1 MTEENK
7 FLSPDAEEEVF
18 GSVLEI
24 DSEQGATSPS
34 EEAEDEGQ
42 ISLWEDEI
50 LASEDQIPLWEN
62 EDSDLNSDSDVQISL
77 MEDDPSSDLSSDSF
91 EILPQDAAEDIENSI
106 PEITFTESELSEDL
120 PPVVFPEE
128 LTLAEETYTP
138 IDQIPQRRRRIAEG
152 EVLPQ
157 EVSVKKPGKK
167 PGSAVSPLVEFVE
180 IIVGALVAAILVLT
194 LICRTG
200 VVEGTSMVPT
210 MYGGDRYIISD
221 LFYTPEQGDI
231 VVFRPE
237 IDEENELWIKR
248 VIAVAGQKV
257 YINPETYQVF
267 VDDKLLDEPYLEG
280 IGTLPHTTKNP
291 IVVPEGC
298 VYVMGD
304 NRGISHDSRYD
315 DLGCVEIGQLAG
327 RVILRF
333 WPLDSFGFCE

>member
-1 MTEENK
+1 MTEENQ
-7 FLSPDAEEEVF
+7 FPTPDPACEV
-18 GSVLEI
+18 
-24 DSEQGATSPS
+24 DSEQNVTSPS
-34 EEAEDEGQ
+34 EEMEDEGQ
-42 ISLWEDEI
+42 ISLWEEEI
-50 LASEDQIPLWEN
+50 SEQDDQIPLWEN
-62 EDSDLNSDSDVQISL
+62 AGVEPKVKISLQEEDSSPDLPAESFEISSQEAEA
-77 MEDDPSSDLSSDSF
+77 EDSSDSV
-91 EILPQDAAEDIENSI
+91 
-106 PEITFTESELSEDL
+106 PEVIFAQSVSAEDL
-120 PPVVFPEE
+120 PPVVFSEE
-128 LTLAEETYTP
+128 PDDSEEDDTSM
-138 IDQIPQRRRRIAEG
+138 DQIPHRRRQSSE
-152 EVLPQ
+152 EVEENP
-157 EVSVKKPGKK
+157 EKKPRKK
-167 PGSAVSPLVEFVE
+167 VGSTVSSLVEFVE
-180 IIVGALVAAILVLT
+180 IVVGALVAAILMLT

-248 VIAVAGQKV
+248 VIAVEGQKV

-267 VDDKLLDEPYLEG
+267 VDDQLLDEPYVQG
-280 IGTLPHTTKNP
+280 MGTIPHTTKNP

-304 NRGISHDSRYD
+304 NRAISHDSRYE